1 MTDKA
6 TIQPKSKPGKTS
18 ISISGETSERLE
30 IYCRTNGILRKDFVS
45 LSLDYFERTGFDLK
59 SNALDYSPLEKI
71 IGELNDVKTTMQAN
85 NEGTEAVRQLI
96 QVVQEQTAKQL
107 PAPDLIAHTA
117 EEKARAEAKIQ
128 EQEKEIQKIKEESI
142 RLYNK
147 IKELESYK
155 ERAYR
160 ELCRVRDEQKTIG
173 KIKVN
178 TKL

>member
-1 MTDKA
+1 
-6 TIQPKSKPGKTS
+6 
-18 ISISGETSERLE
+18 
-30 IYCRTNGILRKDFVS
+30 
-45 LSLDYFERTGFDLK
+45 
-59 SNALDYSPLEKI
+59 
-71 IGELNDVKTTMQAN
+71 VKTTMQAN
-85 NEGTEAVRQLI
+85 NEGTEAVRKLI

-128 EQEKEIQKIKEESI
+128 EQEKEIQRIKEENI
-142 RLYNK
+142 RLCNK

-178 TKL
+178 TELK

>member
-6 TIQPKSKPGKTS
+6 TIQPKSKPGKTT
-18 ISISGETSERLE
+18 ISISGKTSERLE

-71 IGELNDVKTTMQAN
+71 IGELKDVKTTMQNN
-85 NEGTEAVRQLI
+85 NEETEAVRQLI
-96 QVVQEQTAKQL
+96 QAVQEQTAKQL
-107 PAPDLIAHTA
+107 PAPELIAHA
-117 EEKARAEAKIQ
+117 SEEKARAEAKIQ
-128 EQEKEIQKIKEESI
+128 EQGREIQRMQEEII
-142 RLYNK
+142 RLCNE
-147 IKELESYK
+147 IKNLQSYK
-155 ERAYR
+155 EKAYR

-178 TKL
+178 TDL

>member
-6 TIQPKSKPGKTS
+6 TIQPKSKPGKTT

-71 IGELNDVKTTMQAN
+71 IGELKDVKTTMQAN
-85 NEGTEAVRQLI
+85 NEKTEAVRQLI

-107 PAPDLIAHTA
+107 PVPDLIVNAV
-117 EEKARAEAKIQ
+117 EEKVRAEAKNL
-128 EQEKEIQKIKEESI
+128 EQEKEIQRIKEENI
-142 RLYNK
+142 RLCNK
-147 IKELESYK
+147 IKTLQEYK
-155 ERAYR
+155 EKAHR
-160 ELCRVRDEQKTIG
+160 ELCRVRDKQKTIG

-178 TKL
+178 TEL

>member
-6 TIQPKSKPGKTS
+6 TIQPKSKPGKTT
-18 ISISGETSERLE
+18 ISISGKTSERLE

-71 IGELNDVKTTMQAN
+71 IGELKDVKTTMQNN
-85 NEGTEAVRQLI
+85 NEETEAVRQLI
-96 QVVQEQTAKQL
+96 QAVQEQTAKQL
-107 PAPDLIAHTA
+107 PAPELIAHA
-117 EEKARAEAKIQ
+117 SEEKARAEAKIQ
-128 EQEKEIQKIKEESI
+128 KQGREIQRMQEEII
-142 RLYNK
+142 RLCNE
-147 IKELESYK
+147 IKNLQSYK
-155 ERAYR
+155 EKAYR

-178 TKL
+178 TDL